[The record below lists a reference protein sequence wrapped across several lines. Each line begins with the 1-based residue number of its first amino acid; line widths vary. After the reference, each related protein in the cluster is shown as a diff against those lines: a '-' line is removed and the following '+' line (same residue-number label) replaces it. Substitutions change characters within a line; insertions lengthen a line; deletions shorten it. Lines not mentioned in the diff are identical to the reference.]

1 MTLKELETALKDTGY
16 AVAYREFQDVVPTV
30 PYITWTVENERHYGS
45 DMENHVGVLSVTV
58 ELYSNK
64 KDPDA
69 EKKIESILSGV
80 EFDKTETAIPEE
92 QLLEIIYEF
101 DLYTKY

>member
-16 AVAYREFQDVVPTV
+16 VVSYREFQDVVPAV
-30 PYITWTVENERHYGS
+30 PYITWTVESERHYGS
-45 DMENHVGVLSVTV
+45 DMQNHVGVLSVTV

-80 EFDKTETAIPEE
+80 EFDKTAIAIEE
-92 QLLEIIYEF
+92 EKLLQIIYEF

>member
-1 MTLKELETALKDTGY
+1 MILKELEAALKATGY
-16 AVAYREFQDVVPTV
+16 AVAYREFQDERPTL
-30 PYITWTVENERHYGS
+30 PYIAWTVENERHYGS
-45 DMENHVGVLSVTV
+45 DIKNHVGVLSVTV
-58 ELYSNK
+58 ELYSNVK
-64 KDPDA
+64 ELEA
-69 EKKIESILSGV
+69 EMKIEAILSEV